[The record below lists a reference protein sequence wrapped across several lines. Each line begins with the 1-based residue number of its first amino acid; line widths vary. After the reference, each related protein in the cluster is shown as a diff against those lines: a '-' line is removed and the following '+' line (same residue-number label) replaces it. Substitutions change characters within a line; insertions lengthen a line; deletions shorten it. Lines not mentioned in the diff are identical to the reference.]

1 MEKLRRSTTSEVA
14 RLEAAHKKSELKI
27 QGLERSLEQK
37 VQKLFLP
44 ISIDLKV
51 QPLTLQYHVVYGL
64 QTEYEISCP
73 HLEIEM
79 KCACFRYIA
88 KTEIDYSEGDM
99 ILMTTQMTLI
109 LKKMMKI
116 YVLLSTAVYRWQLL
130 STKSCSFPY

>member
-1 MEKLRRSTTSEVA
+1 
-14 RLEAAHKKSELKI
+14 
-27 QGLERSLEQK
+27 
-37 VQKLFLP
+37 
-44 ISIDLKV
+44 
-51 QPLTLQYHVVYGL
+51 
-64 QTEYEISCP
+64 
-73 HLEIEM
+73 M

-99 ILMTTQMTLI
+99 LLMTTQMTLI